1 MPVAEWSELEAR
13 VRSRVTGERLA
24 HTYRVL
30 EYARHLA
37 RIHGADPTQAAVA
50 ALMHDYAKPLP
61 PEALLREAERLGLSV
76 HPVER
81 AAPHLLHG
89 PVAAALLA
97 EEGLVTDGDVL
108 QAIATHTT
116 GRAEMT
122 LLEKVLYVADYA
134 EPGRR
139 FPGAAAV
146 RETAEK
152 DLDRALLEALDN
164 SLVYL
169 VQQGWLIHPA
179 SVEARNWLLQR
190 GPARR

>member
-1 MPVAEWSELEAR
+1 MATADWRTLEGVLQR
-13 VRSRVTGERLA
+13 QVTGERLA

-30 EYARHLA
+30 EYARRLG
-37 RIHGADPTQAAVA
+37 RIHGADPDQVAVA

-61 PEALLREAERLGLSV
+61 AETLLREAERLGLSV

-89 PVAAALLA
+89 PVAAAQLA
-97 EEGLVTDGDVL
+97 EQGLVTDREVL

-116 GRAEMT
+116 GRAGMG

-139 FPGAAAV
+139 FPGAAEV
-146 RETAEK
+146 REAAEQ
-152 DLDRALLEALDN
+152 DLDRALLAALNN
-164 SLVYL
+164 SLLYL
-169 VQQGWLIHPA
+169 VGQGWLIHPA
-179 SVEARNWLLQR
+179 SVEARNWLLQ
-190 GPARR
+190 GP